1 MMTIYNV
8 VPAYTFF
15 DAAAP
20 LASFPSRAMAERQ
33 IALRAEEGDETEY
46 GIFETRLISGSA
58 KMTYGRT
65 MHVVGDRRI
74 ITGKHYLGGYSAHD
88 DGMGEDGSPYGHGAT
103 PEAAIADLVAAL
115 DALEAEP
122 A

>member
-103 PEAAIADLVAAL
+103 PEAAIADLLAAL
-115 DALEAEP
+115 EHEP